1 MKAASLRYIIPEALS
16 SIWRNGWMTLA
27 AIITITI
34 SLFLWAFFWL
44 LIVNIDANASQIES
58 DIEIVAYIDEA
69 VPPDEYSRIESRLL
83 ELPNLVSFEFR
94 SKEDGLNMIIQQSFN
109 DDGEIAD
116 ILAGDNPLPDCYI
129 IKASSAE
136 SVPRL
141 ADAVDQMSQ
150 IEVVRYGQG
159 TVENLFLLTNTLRT
173 IGLIVMVL
181 LGLAAVLLVAMTTR
195 LAVYARGRE
204 IMIMKWVGASNWF
217 IRWPFLLEGFLLG
230 LIGAAIAASLVL
242 ALYTQAADY
251 IKNALSFMLVL
262 NTSQVSFSVMVYT
275 LVAGVSLGAFG
286 SAISLA
292 KFLDV

>member
-69 VPPDEYSRIESRLL
+69 VPPEEYSRIESRLL
-83 ELPNLVSFEFR
+83 DLPNLVSFEFR
-94 SKEDGLNMIIQQSFN
+94 SKEEGLDLIIQQSFS

-116 ILAGDNPLPDCYI
+116 ILAGENPLPDCYI
-129 IKASSAE
+129 IKALNAE
-136 SVPRL
+136 AVPKL
-141 ADAVDQMSQ
+141 ADAVGQMSQ

-217 IRWPFLLEGFLLG
+217 IRWPFLLEGFFLG